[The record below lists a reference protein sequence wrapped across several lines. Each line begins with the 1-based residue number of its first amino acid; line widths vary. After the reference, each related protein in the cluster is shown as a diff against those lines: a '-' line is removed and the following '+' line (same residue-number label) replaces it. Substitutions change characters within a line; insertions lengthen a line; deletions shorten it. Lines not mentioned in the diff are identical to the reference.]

1 MLSARGGRAP
11 RTPRLKALTTT
22 LPFLAVCVIAASSAR
37 AYEGS
42 LHQELTFIAAK
53 RFNECAAEVALPR
66 LTPLQV
72 RYVAKAN
79 VRQAE
84 ANFFRKLTRWNYYD
98 RERQQPRSLL
108 WFVQTR
114 MHQHFNRLAG
124 ELAAAEV
131 LADRYSGL
139 GRIVNYLQDMTSP
152 AHVVPVFTARW
163 WRWDVSD
170 RFNRY
175 AVDAA
180 AVSAA
185 LGDDCADLGGDDRYD
200 RLLAATAD
208 RTLAAVRAQIPGL
221 PVSWQV
227 FWRIGDAGGF
237 GRYGGAG
244 NNFGRPAEFDC
255 GGATRAER
263 CVLLERDPLY
273 EAFAADR
280 HVDAVR
286 ATITAMWMLQSDLP
300 GLSSMGPRAR

>member
-1 MLSARGGRAP
+1 MRPGFRTVRALPWLALACAMASAP
-11 RTPRLKALTTT
+11 
-22 LPFLAVCVIAASSAR
+22 AS

-53 RFNECAAEVALPR
+53 HFNNCAGDASLPR

-72 RYVAKAN
+72 RYIAKAN
-79 VRQAE
+79 VRQTE
-84 ANFFRKLTRWNYYD
+84 ANIFRRLTRWNYYD
-98 RERQQPRSLL
+98 REEQRPRSML
-108 WFVQTR
+108 WFIQTR
-114 MHQHFNRLAG
+114 MHQHFNRLVA
-124 ELAAAEV
+124 ELDAAEA

-139 GRIVNYLQDMTSP
+139 GRIVNYVQDMTSP

-163 WRWDVSD
+163 WRWDISD
-170 RFNRY
+170 RFDRY
-175 AVDAA
+175 PVDVD

-185 LGDDCADLGGDDRYD
+185 VGDDCGDLEADADDWD
-200 RLLAATAD
+200 NLLSATAE
-208 RTLAAVRAQIPGL
+208 RTLSAVREQIPGL

-227 FWRIGDAGGF
+227 FWRIGDPGGF

-255 GGATRAER
+255 GGRTRAER

-280 HVDAVR
+280 HVEAVR
-286 ATITAMWMLQSDLP
+286 ATITAMWMLQHGLP
-300 GLSSMGPRAR
+300 GLSSMGTSE